1 MKFVETKHK
10 FEKKRNVKEEK
21 RTIDLMKYEFH
32 EQKERK
38 TTLRENG
45 KLHRVYIKDINY
57 IHSDTYLSIVH
68 FVEKTKLITVSKLL
82 KEFEEELFE
91 YGFIRIN
98 HSTLVN
104 KVHITSI
111 GNSKNREICINGSKN
126 LTISHRKYAK
136 IIELLTN

>member
-1 MKFVETKHK
+1 MKIEVLKKSKLTKSDLSNIK
-10 FEKKRNVKEEK
+10 GGESKKH
-21 RTIDLMKYEFH
+21 EFI

-45 KLHRVYIKDINY
+45 KLYRVYMKDISY
-57 IHSDTYLSIVH
+57 IRSDSYLSIVH
-68 FVEKTKLITVSKLL
+68 FVEKRKPITVTKLL

-98 HSTLVN
+98 QSELVN

-111 GNSKNREICINGSKN
+111 DNSKNRTIFIKGGEN
-126 LTISHRKYAK
+126 LTISRRYYPNV
-136 IIELLTN
+136 IGFF